1 MLGPMITL
9 TVGIAVLDELTR
21 LARLEID
28 GAPLVAALSAA
39 ACHLTTRRSNKT
51 KKSKAPNVPQNLNLF
66 SI

>member
-28 GAPLVAALSAA
+28 GVPLLAAALSA
-39 ACHLTTRRSNKT
+39 
-51 KKSKAPNVPQNLNLF
+51 VVIIIF
-66 SI
+66 